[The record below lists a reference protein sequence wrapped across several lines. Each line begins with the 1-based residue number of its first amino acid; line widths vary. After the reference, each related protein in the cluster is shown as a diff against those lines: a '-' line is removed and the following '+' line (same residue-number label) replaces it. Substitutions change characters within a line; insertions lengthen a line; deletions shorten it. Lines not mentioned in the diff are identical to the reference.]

1 MRPDPIIEEI
11 RQIRIAIETECKGDF
26 NQMFAH
32 AAKIERQYKD
42 RLIDKPFVHHAKNIS
57 SSVRHS
63 S

>member
-11 RQIRIAIETECKGDF
+11 RQIRLAIETECQGDF

-32 AAKIERQYKD
+32 AAKIEQQYKD
-42 RLIDKPFVHHAKNIS
+42 RLIDKPFVHYTKKTS